1 MIELGRK
8 SYGDKTPKAD
18 GGFFRQ
24 QTNVYRTTPAS
35 LGSVSPYLNSQELP
49 FIEMST
55 QQHHQR
61 LFITGASGYVGSV
74 ITEFAIA
81 QGYKVQGL
89 SRTQD
94 SDTKLKN
101 LGATPVRGDLTS
113 LDILRRES
121 TEADAVIHLATAFE
135 LGPGKFEDIVHTD
148 MAALDAIAAGLAG
161 SQKVLLV
168 TSGTLAAAAD
178 PSGAETTE
186 EAPLWESP
194 VSARNKV
201 EAHALSLA
209 SKNIRVVG
217 IRLAAYVY
225 GRGGSATKAFM
236 GMSKQSGSVT
246 CIDGGKNH
254 ITSVHVDDAARLY
267 LLALENGTAG
277 ELYNASAATDVTA
290 RQLWDAL
297 AEILELPVRDIRYE
311 DALTQ
316 LGDVLPWFLKAENRA
331 SGAKARRDF
340 GWQPRET
347 DILDDVSNGSY
358 LAVAKAM
365 REAHS

>member
-1 MIELGRK
+1 MTE
-8 SYGDKTPKAD
+8 
-18 GGFFRQ
+18 
-24 QTNVYRTTPAS
+24 
-35 LGSVSPYLNSQELP
+35 
-49 FIEMST
+49 
-55 QQHHQR
+55 QHHQQ

-74 ITEFAIA
+74 ITEFAIG
-81 QGYKVQGL
+81 QGYQVHGL

-113 LDILRRES
+113 LDVLRRES
-121 TEADAVIHLATAFE
+121 AKADAIIHLATAFE
-135 LGPGKFEDIVHTD
+135 LGSGTFEEILPTD
-148 MAALDAIAAGLAG
+148 MAAVDAIAEGLAG
-161 SQKVLLV
+161 SNKALLV

-178 PSGAETTE
+178 PTGAESTE
-186 EAPLWESP
+186 DAPLRESP
-194 VSARNKV
+194 ASARNKV

-209 SKNIRVVG
+209 SKGIRVMG
-217 IRLAAYVY
+217 IRLAAYTY

-236 GMSKQSGSVT
+236 GMSKQIGGVT

-267 LLALENGTAG
+267 LLALQKGKAG
-277 ELYNASAATDVTA
+277 ELYNASAATKETA

-297 AEILELPVRDIRYE
+297 AEIMGLPVREITIE
-311 DALTQ
+311 EAEKQ
-316 LGDVLPWFLKAENRA
+316 MGGFLPWFLKAENRA
-331 SGAKARRDF
+331 SGAKARKEL
-340 GWQPRET
+340 GWQPIET

-365 REAHS
+365 REAPS